1 MRRTWW
7 QRLPLFMPDDGAAS
21 GAAGQAQGNH
31 GQAQQNQQ
39 DGQQQG
45 AQGNQSGAAA
55 EGLGNAA
62 AAAQGAQAQQ
72 QVKARPEW
80 LGEKYWDATKG
91 EAKVEDLAKAE
102 AAWRAQ
108 ISRGDHKPPADPSGY
123 KFDFA
128 NHADPDIKAAAAAII
143 VPGEDGSPDP
153 IMKAV
158 QERAHKEGVSQ
169 AQLQGIVETF
179 LKGQAPLIPAPFD
192 EKAEMGKLGQ
202 NGPALLKTLND
213 YADQQIKTGRWDE
226 NDLGRF
232 RNYLYDAED
241 AKFLQKVLFDAGL
254 IPEVKIA
261 AMQQAASTPDA
272 SQLDAELAD
281 INARAAKGENVQAL
295 FEANLAKRE
304 KLFGKEAQRSWP
316 PPAA

>member
-1 MRRTWW
+1 MAVA
-7 QRLPLFMPDDGAAS
+7 PNEPAAPPAPP
-21 GAAGQAQGNH
+21 AAPPPV
-31 GQAQQNQQ
+31 
-39 DGQQQG
+39 
-45 AQGNQSGAAA
+45 AAPPA
-55 EGLGNAA
+55 PPAPGLGNIPPAPPPIDPNA
-62 AAAQGAQAQQ
+62 PPVMAPKQ
-72 QVKARPEW
+72 RPEW

-91 EAKVEDLAKAE
+91 EPKLEDLAKAE

-143 VPGEDGSPDP
+143 LPVLNDDGTTSPDP
-153 IMKAV
+153 VVTAV
-158 QERAHKEGVSQ
+158 TEAAHKSGVSQ
-169 AQLQGIVETF
+169 AQLSSIFDAF
-179 LKGQAPLIPAPFD
+179 LKAQAPLIPAPFD

-254 IPEVKIA
+254 IPEVKVA